1 MSALGDPVGLCF
13 SPSRAAHSGG
23 VSSPCRPRGG
33 SGGVDGCASASGPCG
48 AKGGA
53 EARVL
58 PPVATKA
65 AGATARMLLA
75 LDVPRNGC
83 KEVLPVLA
91 YSSVASLSP

>member
-33 SGGVDGCASASGPCG
+33 SCGVDGCASASGPC
-48 AKGGA
+48 GA